1 MIPAIQQQAQ
11 LSRKAALSPII
22 VPPRVPALKFF
33 STDWFLNPQLC
44 FHRCRCGSLRSIR
57 HGMQIETI
65 LPGEGDPASQHHV
78 YRAFSVDVLAGPVEL
93 GAGVVGSLPYFVLLL
108 GGGHPD
114 GLSFRKHQQL
124 AGRGIARRSSGDRVR
139 RRLRRRFTVE
149 PKNALRR
156 HSITNSNVR
165 RSSSSNSY
173 TGRSRAP
180 PTGASRKEDSAEGVG
195 TTGSVDLNAAA
206 LVALDTNPSWNVSR
220 QYCMGSMGGGLR
232 SVAKTADAEASK
244 MANTAL
250 QLATFSTV
258 GSAAGGGANGGA
270 GEAKH
275 PRIRFRVTLLCE
287 HGVFLQL
294 DQLQRLENTAIDG
307 NEAPTIELEFKLPR
321 PSDAEGGDGGVVVV
335 RTNCRGCAGEV
346 VRGGLCDRCGRPAPL
361 AIKGSVSE
369 PGVCDEQSSPA
380 VKSGLTAMLDFEHV
394 ASTDILGLEDSLSV
408 KAEFGMEGRYFNPRA
423 QGSEHFIE
431 PWR

>member
-1 MIPAIQQQAQ
+1 
-11 LSRKAALSPII
+11 
-22 VPPRVPALKFF
+22 
-33 STDWFLNPQLC
+33 
-44 FHRCRCGSLRSIR
+44 
-57 HGMQIETI
+57 MQIETI

-114 GLSFRKHQQL
+114 GLAFRKQQQS
-124 AGRGIARRSSGDRVR
+124 AGRGLARRFSGDRVR
-139 RRLRRRFTVE
+139 RRLRRRFTTD
-149 PKNALRR
+149 PKSVLRR
-156 HSITNSNVR
+156 HSSTPSSNVR
-165 RSSSSNSY
+165 RSSSNNSY
-173 TGRSRAP
+173 TARSRAP
-180 PTGASRKEDSAEGVG
+180 PTGASRREDSAEGVG
-195 TTGSVDLNAAA
+195 TAGSADPNAAV
-206 LVALDTNPSWNVSR
+206 LVTLDTNPSWNVNR

-232 SVAKTADAEASK
+232 SVAKTADAEASR

-250 QLATFSTV
+250 QLATFSAV
-258 GSAAGGGANGGA
+258 GGAAGGGGGANGGA
-270 GEAKH
+270 GVAKH
-275 PRIRFRVTLLCE
+275 PRIRFKVTLLCE

-294 DQLQRLENTAIDG
+294 NQLQRLENTAIDG

-321 PSDAEGGDGGVVVV
+321 PSDAEGGDGGVVAVK
-335 RTNCRGCAGEV
+335 TDCLGSAGEV
-346 VRGGLCDRCGRPAPL
+346 DRGGLGDRCGRPASL
-361 AIKGSVSE
+361 AIKGSGSG
-369 PGVCDEQSSPA
+369 PGGCDEQNSLA

-408 KAEFGMEGRYFNPRA
+408 KAEFGMEGRYFNPRV